1 MQHLKSFGCV
11 IAIPVLLNSVA
22 YASLI
27 DLDSGPGLTTNL
39 PQVTVAVNPYP
50 RWQQN
55 DPVNP
60 GDPSDTSAV
69 WVSYADTGYFGSV
82 FQPSEGTTSVVTV
95 SDTFSSDA
103 GTLTLNV
110 WADDTA
116 DVLLDGTQLMQAQ
129 ASFLQTQ
136 TCSGQVIG
144 CTPADVG
151 SFVTSLSAGSHT
163 LEFVLYQ
170 TGSGTNTVN
179 NPFGLLYSGTA
190 PAASDPFVG
199 PVPEPASWLLFGT
212 ALPCALWIGRRRKSG
227 RLLR

>member
-1 MQHLKSFGCV
+1 MQHLKSFGWV
-11 IAIPVLLNSVA
+11 ITIPVLLNTVA

-116 DVLLDGTQLMQAQ
+116 DVLLDGTYLMF
-129 ASFLQTQ
+129 ASFTQTH

-144 CTPADVG
+144 CTPLDVG